1 MTATVCRQCSADTQ
15 PKQVARVEGEDSG
28 IRVALEGL
36 TTVECT
42 NHHTRFPTPSY
53 PLDLIQALL
62 KKDNLLTAPFA
73 VEKGLFRKR
82 RYCPGCAKE
91 LPGDSASKATTRTD
105 VSLPE
110 QQPVSV
116 ELVVPLYR
124 CPGCGKEVTLPE
136 KDMARDIMQ
145 AVANA
150 FRSADI
156 PPG

>member
-15 PKQVARVEGEDSG
+15 PKQVERVEGEDSG
-28 IRVALEGL
+28 VKVALEGL

-42 NHHTRFPTPSY
+42 NHHTRFPTPDY
-53 PLDLIQALL
+53 PLELIQSLL
-62 KKDNLLTAPFA
+62 KQDGLLSASFA

-82 RYCPGCAKE
+82 RHCPGCAGE
-91 LPGDSASKATTRTD
+91 LPGEATAQSTTRTN
-105 VSLPE
+105 VSLPD

-116 ELVVPLYR
+116 ELAVPVYR
-124 CPGCGKEVTLPE
+124 CAGCGKEVTLPE

>member
-1 MTATVCRQCSADTQ
+1 MTASVCRQCSADTH
-15 PKQVARVEGEDSG
+15 PTRVGRVEGEDSG

-42 NHHTRFPTPSY
+42 NSHTRFPTPDY
-53 PLDLIQALL
+53 PLELIQALL
-62 KKDNLLTAPFA
+62 KKAEIVTAPFA

-82 RYCPGCAKE
+82 MYCPECAKE
-91 LPGDSASKATTRTD
+91 LPGESTSTATTRTE
-105 VSLPE
+105 VGLPD

-116 ELVVPLYR
+116 ELAVPLYR
-124 CPGCGKEVTLPE
+124 CPGCSREVTLPE
-136 KDMARDIMQ
+136 KNMAKDIMQ